1 MIFTSYKK
9 FKSHHLITE
18 NLEQAKRLL
27 KDTYLLN
34 KSVKELD
41 RKVKTDNTGIYLLDP
56 KGEKLK
62 FDTLPT
68 NIQIDARRLA
78 YDKQATE
85 DEIKSLNRTYLQ
97 KIREIIGE
105 KLGYAYLFVYLYIVE
120 EVPIEELKIIFSK
133 LTKYEDL

>member
-68 NIQIDARRLA
+68 NIQIDAKRLA

-97 KIREIIGE
+97 KIRHW
-105 KLGYAYLFVYLYIVE
+105 
-120 EVPIEELKIIFSK
+120 LK
-133 LTKYEDL
+133 DN